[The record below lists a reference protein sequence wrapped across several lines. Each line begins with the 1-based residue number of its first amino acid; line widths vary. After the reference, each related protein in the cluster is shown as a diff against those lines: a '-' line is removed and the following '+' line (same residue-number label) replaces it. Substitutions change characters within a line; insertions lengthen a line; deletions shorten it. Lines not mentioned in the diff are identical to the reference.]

1 MSNNIYQALPI
12 MAMMTEAT
20 KRFPNWN
27 RVLTLANN
35 CDVMQKGGQLL
46 QNLATGEVIAQL
58 PGQVQGT
65 VQTTSSDGTVAT
77 VHTEKKVADTGDSI
91 QGLKAEI
98 NRTQGRA
105 QAKIEQGIRADMKA
119 GFDELKALIA
129 GNQAPPEDSA

>member
-1 MSNNIYQALPI
+1 MTINKEYHMSNNIYQALPI

-46 QNLATGEVIAQL
+46 QNLATGEITAQL

-77 VHTEKKVADTGDSI
+77 NPSCFLFRGVRRIKGPSGPFFLRSSLICIA
-91 QGLKAEI
+91 
-98 NRTQGRA
+98 
-105 QAKIEQGIRADMKA
+105 AKLAMQQQQRY
-119 GFDELKALIA
+119 
-129 GNQAPPEDSA
+129 NAPL

>member
-77 VHTEKKVADTGDSI
+77 VHTEQKVADTGDSI

-98 NRTQGRA
+98 NKTQGRA
-105 QAKIEQGIRADMKA
+105 LSTVEAGIRADMKA
-119 GFDELKALIA
+119 GFDEIKLLLTPPAS
-129 GNQAPPEDSA
+129 PPEE

>member
-58 PGQVQGT
+58 PGQAPGVVPVVQP
-65 VQTTSSDGTVAT
+65 DGTTAT
-77 VHTEKKVADTGDSI
+77 VHTEQKVAATGDSI

-98 NRTQGRA
+98 NKTQGRA
-105 QAKIEQGIRADMKA
+105 LSTVESGIRADMKA
-119 GFDELKALIA
+119 GFDEIKLLLTPHI
-129 GNQAPPEDSA
+129 PSPEE

>member
-58 PGQVQGT
+58 PGQVPGVVPV
-65 VQTTSSDGTVAT
+65 VQPDGTTAT
-77 VHTEKKVADTGDSI
+77 VHTEQKVADTGDSI

-98 NRTQGRA
+98 NKTQGRA
-105 QAKIEQGIRADMKA
+105 LSTVEAGIRADMKA
-119 GFDELKALIA
+119 GFDEIKLLLT
-129 GNQAPPEDSA
+129 PPASSPEE